1 MTVGFVKQTEF
12 NSRPELL
19 TKYGTYEKYLLEY
32 VNSLSNTSLM
42 TFASE
47 HAEFRAF
54 NLADRIRNSI
64 WSASKQADKVKE
76 EAQEIYWNALAFEKT
91 VSAKRSVALSNY
103 DEAKAAFKSGSKD
116 ITEKEY
122 ETFYNKYL
130 IADSNARSAES
141 TRKVL
146 GGKMLDACKAS
157 EFAFF
162 NGMVADK
169 TLIDT

>member
-1 MTVGFVKQTEF
+1 MPVGFVKQTEF
-12 NSRPELL
+12 NSTPELL

-42 TFASE
+42 TFAKE

-64 WSASKQADKVKE
+64 WSASKQADEAKGK
-76 EAQEIYWNALAFEKT
+76 AQELYWKALVFEDAA
-91 VSAKRSVALSNY
+91 SAERSVALSNY

-130 IADSNARSAES
+130 TADSNARSAES
-141 TRKVL
+141 TRSIL
-146 GGKMLDACKAS
+146 GEKMVDASKAS